1 LARGALKFRILSY
14 NYYFVIQIMT
24 MNITAKITISSRI
37 PTKIIEN
44 IDEIAKI
51 TQRNRSFHIQ
61 KALELYLDNY
71 ADLQISLDRL
81 RDSSDKTISLTQ
93 MRDKLDV

>member
-1 LARGALKFRILSY
+1 
-14 NYYFVIQIMT
+14 
-24 MNITAKITISSRI
+24 MNTTAKITISSRI
-37 PTKIIEN
+37 PAKIIEN

-81 RDSSDKTISLTQ
+81 RDSGDKTISLTQ

>member
-1 LARGALKFRILSY
+1 
-14 NYYFVIQIMT
+14 